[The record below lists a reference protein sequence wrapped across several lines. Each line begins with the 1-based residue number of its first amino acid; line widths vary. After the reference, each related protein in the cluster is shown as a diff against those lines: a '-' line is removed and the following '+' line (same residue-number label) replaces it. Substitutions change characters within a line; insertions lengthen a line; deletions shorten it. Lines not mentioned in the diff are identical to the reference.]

1 MDIRLLRPSDIP
13 LIQHANL
20 ENLPE
25 NYFLKYYLYHALSWP
40 QLSYVAVDVA
50 RPPKTPYDYPKIVG
64 YVLAKMD
71 EEPADGV
78 QHGHITSLSV
88 MRTHRR
94 LGIAE
99 KLMRQ
104 SQLAMVETFGA
115 QYVSLHVRVSNQAAI
130 HLYRDTLRF
139 QTEKTEAKYYADGE
153 DAYCMKLDLA
163 SIREQA
169 TDEAKKKTNG
179 HGGGDGDG
187 GHEDEGEAVGDVG
200 RDPAAKKGKGAAG
213 ADSKVKV
220 KVGRALGVGELVE
233 RVVPKQS

>member
-1 MDIRLLRPSDIP
+1 MDIRLLRASDIP
-13 LIQHANL
+13 AIQHANL

-40 QLSYVAVDVA
+40 QLSYVAVDA
-50 RPPKTPYDYPKIVG
+50 SRPSRSQYGAYDHPKIVG
-64 YVLAKMD
+64 YVLAKME
-71 EEPADGV
+71 EEPTDGV

-115 QYVSLHVRVSNQAAI
+115 QYVSLHVRVSNKAAI
-130 HLYRDTLRF
+130 HLYNTTLGF
-139 QTEKTEAKYYADGE
+139 KTEKTEAKYYADGE
-153 DAYCMKLDLA
+153 DAFCMKLDLGF
-163 SIREQA
+163 IREILI
-169 TDEAKKKTNG
+169 DEGADG
-179 HGGGDGDG
+179 LYGGKEETEDK
-187 GHEDEGEAVGDVG
+187 DEGEAVGDVG
-200 RDPAAKKGKGAAG
+200 RDPKKD
-213 ADSKVKV
+213 ADKEKKTKKKV

-233 RVVPKQS
+233 RDESKHS

>member
-1 MDIRLLRPSDIP
+1 MDIRLLRASDIP

-40 QLSYVAVDVA
+40 QLSYVAVDVS
-50 RPPKTPYDYPKIVG
+50 RPPKTPYDHPKIVG
-64 YVLAKMD
+64 YVLAKME

-115 QYVSLHVRVSNQAAI
+115 HYVSLHVRVSNKAAI
-130 HLYRDTLRF
+130 HLYRDTLGF
-139 QTEKTEAKYYADGE
+139 KTEKTESKYYADGE
-153 DAYCMKLDLA
+153 DAYCMRLDL
-163 SIREQA
+163 SFLREQLR
-169 TDEAKKKTNG
+169 EAEEEQKEKNG
-179 HGGGDGDG
+179 TEGV
-187 GHEDEGEAVGDVG
+187 DEGEPVGDVG
-200 RDPAAKKGKGAAG
+200 RDPAAAKSSEPKI
-213 ADSKVKV
+213 KV
-220 KVGRALGVGELVE
+220 KVGRALGVGDLVE
-233 RVVPKQS
+233 KVESKAS